1 VVFETNRIDGLL
13 ELATSS
19 GAVPGVVVFVVGRD
33 GILYEGAAGRLSVN
47 GGTPAGADTMIRIAS
62 MTKAMTTVAAL
73 QLVEQGKLQ
82 LDQTVASVL
91 PAFAERQVLTG
102 FDGDTPRL
110 RPPARQATI
119 RQLMNHTAGLSY
131 WFLNPEMTRYLEVT
145 GTPNI
150 FTGLKASI
158 ELPLIDDPGARWE
171 YGVNT
176 DWLGQVVE
184 AVSGKGLD
192 AYFADHIFAPLG
204 ITDAT
209 FSPSAEQHE
218 RMMAAHARTPDGG
231 LVEIPLELPATPEW
245 WAGGHGVVCTAR
257 DYARFLGALLDGGG
271 GILGPESVDLMLTD
285 SLGGIPLPEVI
296 RSADPT
302 LSNDIPS
309 LPVRQSW
316 GLGLHLF
323 LEDLEGMRRAGSG
336 DWAGLLNCYFWI
348 DRESGVAGGLLT
360 QVLPF
365 FDAQVVQ
372 LVLAVEQAVY
382 AQLPKTAAA
391 L

>member
-1 VVFETNRIDGLL
+1 VFETNQIDGLL
-13 ELATSS
+13 ELAASS

-62 MTKAMTTVAAL
+62 MTKAMTSVAAL
-73 QLVEQGKLQ
+73 QQVEQGKLD

-91 PAFAERQVLTG
+91 PEFGEKQVLSG
-102 FDGDTPRL
+102 FDGDTPQL
-110 RPPARQATI
+110 RPPARQATV
-119 RQLMNHTAGLSY
+119 RQLMNHTAGLGY
-131 WFLNPEMTRYLEVT
+131 FFLNPDLLRYHEVT

-150 FTGLKASI
+150 FSGLRTSI
-158 ELPLIDDPGARWE
+158 ELPLMTDPGTRWE

-176 DWLGQVVE
+176 DWLGLVVE
-184 AVSGKGLD
+184 AVSGKTLD
-192 AYFADHIFAPLG
+192 RYFADHIFAPLG
-204 ITDAT
+204 LTDAT
-209 FSPSAEQHE
+209 FAPSADQHE

-231 LVEIPLELPATPEW
+231 LVQIPLELPATPEW

-271 GILGPESVDLMLTD
+271 GILRPESVDLMLAD
-285 SLGGIPLPEVI
+285 SLGGLPLPDVI
-296 RSADPT
+296 RSTDPT

>member
-1 VVFETNRIDGLL
+1 VFETDRIDSLL
-13 ELATSS
+13 ELAASS
-19 GAVPGVVVFVVGRD
+19 GAVPGVVVFVVGRN

-62 MTKAMTTVAAL
+62 MTKAMTSVAAL

-91 PAFAERQVLTG
+91 PAFAEKQVLTG
-102 FDGDTPRL
+102 FDGDTPKL

-119 RQLMNHTAGLSY
+119 RQLMNQTAGLGY
-131 WFLNPEMTRYLEVT
+131 WFYNTDLARYHQVT
-145 GTPNI
+145 GVPN
-150 FTGLKASI
+150 TMSGLRSA
-158 ELPLIDDPGARWE
+158 LDAPLIDDPGARWE
-171 YGVNT
+171 YGINT
-176 DWLGQVVE
+176 DWLGQVIE

-204 ITDAT
+204 ITDGT
-209 FSPSAEQHE
+209 FSPSPEQRE
-218 RMMAAHARTPDGG
+218 RLMAVHTRTPDGG
-231 LVEIPLELPATPEW
+231 LVAIPLEFPPAPEYW
-245 WAGGHGVVCTAR
+245 TGGHGVVCTAR

-271 GILGPESVDLMLTD
+271 GILRPESVDLMLTD
-285 SLGGIPLPEVI
+285 SIGGLPLPEVM

-309 LPVRQSW
+309 LPVRQGWS
-316 GLGLHLF
+316 LGLHLF

-336 DWAGLLNCYFWI
+336 DCPGLLNCYFWI
-348 DRESGVAGGLLT
+348 DRESGLAGGLLT

-372 LVLAVEQAVY
+372 LLVAVEQALY
-382 AQLPKTAAA
+382 AQLPKPAAA